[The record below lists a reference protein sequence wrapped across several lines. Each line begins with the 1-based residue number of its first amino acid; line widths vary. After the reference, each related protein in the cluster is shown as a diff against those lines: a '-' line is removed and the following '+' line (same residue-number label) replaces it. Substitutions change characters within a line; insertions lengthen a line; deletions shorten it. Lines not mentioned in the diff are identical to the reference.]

1 MLRRYLQDIIVT
13 FSIRRPIPGPTCNI
27 LNCLLAACVLVL
39 AGCTAPGATLQV
51 KPRHDAGIQYSPQ
64 EITGMME
71 ILGYRQLRVLDPDTQ
86 KSVPVATNYGEY
98 RLLFQYKNNTS
109 IRVDV
114 RIVMGNGNIG
124 LHLYQPGRDDLDDA
138 ARVQYERLRQRLNL
152 QYGAEHVS
160 DRHPALAP

>member
-1 MLRRYLQDIIVT
+1 MPLHNDST
-13 FSIRRPIPGPTCNI
+13 
-27 LNCLLAACVLVL
+27 CLLQKRFRALLAICVLLL
-39 AGCTAPGATLQV
+39 AGCATPGATLQV

-64 EITGMME
+64 EITGVME
-71 ILGYRQLRVLDPDTQ
+71 ILGYRQLRVLDPDTR

-98 RLLFQYKNNTS
+98 RLLFQYKDNTS

-138 ARVQYERLRQRLNL
+138 AMVQYERLRQRLNL
-152 QYGAEHVS
+152 QYGAAHVS
-160 DRHPALAP
+160 DRHPSLAP